1 LTDTVAPK
9 RAWKRFPRR
18 AMTAKRNEKPG
29 TKRTRRIFSR
39 EFKQEAVQML
49 LDGHSAGSV
58 AKNLGIDNTA

>member
-1 LTDTVAPK
+1 
-9 RAWKRFPRR
+9 
-18 AMTAKRNEKPG
+18 MTAKRNEKPG